1 MAYIIA
7 TLSGECNT
15 VKFVRWLPCLLLHFS
30 ASTEQQC
37 IVGTLHG
44 NLHICR
50 GDSYLPLVK
59 APAGSGGPADASE
72 RKGAR
77 LFVCSGGAASWCVG
91 HIKIFDRLQDYEN
104 GSVAPGC
111 SAALSERWELWSGPF
126 GATQCVLIPCN
137 EIKGFWAALHLASL
151 TAPFFFFHGM
161 GGL

>member
-1 MAYIIA
+1 MYAF
-7 TLSGECNT
+7 C
-15 VKFVRWLPCLLLHFS
+15 FRFS

-37 IVGTLHG
+37 IVGILHG

-59 APAGSGGPADASE
+59 APAGSGGSGRCELEE
-72 RKGAR
+72 RAR
-77 LFVCSGGAASWCVG
+77 LFVSSGGAAPWCVG

-111 SAALSERWELWSGPF
+111 SAALSEHWELRSGPF

-137 EIKGFWAALHLASL
+137 EIKGFWAALRLASL
-151 TAPFFFFHGM
+151 TVPLFFFFF
-161 GGL
+161 